1 MICNLRIPELDVK
14 SITLPQ
20 GRKSEERSTIET
32 ARAKLTGQWRV
43 EIGWARAIRRSA
55 KASPSITRFILLS
68 LPSSSASTSAVT
80 ALSGQ
85 IQLALVATK
94 SRLAKAS
101 VTAFFAQAAAS
112 VQARVGVTQID
123 FRVADVVFPHS

>member
-1 MICNLRIPELDVK
+1 MNNNQKLNDVVICNLRIPELEVK

-20 GRKSEERSTIET
+20 GRKSEERSSIET

-55 KASPSITRFILLS
+55 KASPSIARFILLC
-68 LPSSSASTSAVT
+68 LPSSSASTSAVAA

-112 VQARVGVTQID
+112 VQARV
-123 FRVADVVFPHS
+123 

>member
-1 MICNLRIPELDVK
+1 MNNNQKLNDVVICNLRIPELEVK

-20 GRKSEERSTIET
+20 GRKSEERSSIET

-55 KASPSITRFILLS
+55 KASPSIARFILLS
-68 LPSSSASTSAVT
+68 LPSSSASTSAVAAA

-112 VQARVGVTQID
+112 VQARV
-123 FRVADVVFPHS
+123 